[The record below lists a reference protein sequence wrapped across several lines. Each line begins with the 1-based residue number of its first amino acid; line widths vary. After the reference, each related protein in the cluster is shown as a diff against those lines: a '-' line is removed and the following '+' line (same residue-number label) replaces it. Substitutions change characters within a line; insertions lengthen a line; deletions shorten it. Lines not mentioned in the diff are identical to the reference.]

1 VTARP
6 FVKSAR
12 LLSAKGH
19 PADAVIEM
27 WRPNTDAWA
36 LRGHLDSV
44 AAKVSPPAVGQR
56 SSTASRLADERLD
69 VHRHEVGLA
78 RLPTDPLVA
87 LLELVLRVGI

>member
-1 VTARP
+1 MTARP

-56 SSTASRLADERLD
+56 STASRLADERLD
-69 VHRHEVGLA
+69 VPRHEVGLA
-78 RLPTDPLVA
+78 RLPTDPPVA